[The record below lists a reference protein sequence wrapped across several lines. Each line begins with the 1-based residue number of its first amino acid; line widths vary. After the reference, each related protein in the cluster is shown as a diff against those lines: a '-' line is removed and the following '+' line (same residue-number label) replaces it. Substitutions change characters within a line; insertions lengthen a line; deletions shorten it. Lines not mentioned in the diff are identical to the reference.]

1 MRHQGQSKR
10 SLSFDYMT
18 NTQDIC
24 DWNLEFVKLRF
35 CVRCDCW
42 CVGVVVVVVVV
53 FGFDECFFCSCS
65 ADVLSV

>member
-1 MRHQGQSKR
+1 
-10 SLSFDYMT
+10 LT